1 MLRSFRTTK
10 REGSSSLD
18 SSVPTLASAKNENMG
33 LNETFASS
41 PRDHDGQLQEAK
53 EKLDIPK
60 TTSPANHQ
68 TESTYLVGMKLYL
81 MLLGVGCTCFLM
93 MLDQTIVVTVCRQS
107 PLCHLDSTTKAL
119 LCWLHL
125 SQCTNKLRIG
135 YT

>member
-81 MLLGVGCTCFLM
+81 MLSDDVRSNDRSYRM
-93 MLDQTIVVTVCRQS
+93 STVPS
-107 PLCHLDSTTKAL
+107 LPLRFHHKGLAL
-119 LCWLHL
+119 LASLE
-125 SQCTNKLRIG
+125 SM
-135 YT
+135 Y